1 MIMSLLLRVMD
12 LNFFRPLTIQN
23 GDCPLLWIASL
34 SSKRKHE
41 AIKWFPPGNPGL
53 KRDSHGMFAGTFVF
67 L

>member
-1 MIMSLLLRVMD
+1 MSLLLHAMD

-23 GDCPLLWIASL
+23 GDCPLLWMASL
-34 SSKRKHE
+34 SRKRKHE

-53 KRDSHGMFAGTFVF
+53 KRDSHGMLAGTFVF